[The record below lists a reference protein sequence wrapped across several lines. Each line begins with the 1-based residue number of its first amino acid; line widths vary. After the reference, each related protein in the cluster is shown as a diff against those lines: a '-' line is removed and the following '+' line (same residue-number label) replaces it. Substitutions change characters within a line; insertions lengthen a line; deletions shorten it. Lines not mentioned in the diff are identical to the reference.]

1 DGALSAAGTSAAQV
15 GFDKL
20 SQFGVLYHGLEVL
33 AGGAILSGLVVSAIA
48 VFVIEKKYIS
58 ASAFAATGALLTFF
72 GFMHGESVGIAVT
85 PAVAGAY
92 AAVAVLLFGLSR
104 YPIMADIPL
113 APEATT
119 APA

>member
-1 DGALSAAGTSAAQV
+1 MNNTSFFTRTAGLMA
-15 GFDKL
+15 
-20 SQFGVLYHGLEVL
+20 
-33 AGGAILSGLVVSAIA
+33 
-48 VFVIEKKYIS
+48 
-58 ASAFAATGALLTFF
+58 GALLTFF

-104 YPIMADIPL
+104 YPVTMEIPL

-119 APA
+119 APAE